1 MKGAWLA
8 VRSLF
13 FWTISWIHFFIGVIV
28 LIPCGMLIDPLKIDG
43 IVRFFTRNVMR
54 FAGAHVSVRF
64 APGFDQKRTCFF
76 AANHTNLFDPFVL
89 NSVVPQH
96 VRGLELES
104 HFRIPLY
111 GILMKRFGN
120 VPVPNV
126 RISPGSQ
133 KEFRNPSE
141 LKRML
146 QQTKKALDSG
156 TSLIVFPEGTRTSN
170 GRIGKIEDDEFEDGG
185 FRMAIQFGY
194 PIVPISVVG
203 SFEFNRKN
211 RWWLHPSNIVVHI
224 HDTIE
229 TKGLRKEDVPELR
242 DRVRAIMCAPVD
254 KYYEERELSENN

>member
-1 MKGAWLA
+1 MKSAWLA
-8 VRSLF
+8 VRSVLL
-13 FWTISWIHFFIGVIV
+13 WAVSWVHFFIGVVV
-28 LIPCGMLIDPLKIDG
+28 LIPCEMLIDPRKIDG
-43 IVRFFTRNVMR
+43 LVRFFTSNVMR
-54 FAGAHVSVRF
+54 LAGTRVSVRF

-120 VPVPNV
+120 VPVPDV
-126 RISPGSQ
+126 RISPESKQ
-133 KEFRNPSE
+133 EYRSPSE

-146 QQTKKALDSG
+146 LQTKKALDSG
-156 TSLIVFPEGTRTSN
+156 TSLIVFPEGTRTPN
-170 GRIGKIEDDEFEDGG
+170 GRIGEFEDGG

-203 SFEFNRKN
+203 SFEFNRKD
-211 RWWLHPSNIVVHI
+211 RWWLHPSHIVVNI

-229 TKGLRKEDVPELR
+229 TKGLRKEDVPALR

-254 KYYEERELSENN
+254 AYYKDRESE